1 MANPQVTQGKKVF
14 DDQGGGT
21 CHGEA
26 AVGTAIAPML
36 VCVVKKPGADNVAEV
51 IHNPPSAISK
61 AGMPSFN
68 LPQAQMK
75 ALMAYLA
82 SLY

>member
-1 MANPQVTQGKKVF
+1 VTHGKKVF
-14 DDQGGGT
+14 DDQGCST
-21 CHGEA
+21 CHGEG
-26 AVGTAIAPML
+26 AVGTAIAPKF
-36 VCVVKKPGADNVAEV
+36 VCVVKKPGADNVAAV

-75 ALMAYLA
+75 VLMAYLA
-82 SLY
+82 SLH